1 MVSTIDWG
9 VGRILEA
16 LQEEGIDENTLVMFS
31 SDNGPWLTLNQYGGT
46 AGLLREGKGW
56 TYEGGIRVPFIAR
69 WPGRLPAG
77 LVQGGIASTMD
88 IYSTCLRLAGAEI
101 PSDRIV
107 DGKDILPMLS
117 GREPSPHSNFF
128 YYAGDRLEAVREGKW
143 KLRIGRSS
151 AVDGSIGEELF
162 DLEVDPSE
170 KFNLAEAFPEKVEAL
185 KGLLEKEKSEMVP
198 GPAYADNQRNL
209 RMLREL
215 YRPRGGIKINP
226 PDPAETVR

>member
-1 MVSTIDWG
+1 MYTLTGGPAD
-9 VGRILEA
+9 RTPA
-16 LQEEGIDENTLVMFS
+16 DEIG
-31 SDNGPWLTLNQYGGT
+31 D
-46 AGLLREGKGW
+46 
-56 TYEGGIRVPFIAR
+56 VP
-69 WPGRLPAG
+69 G
-77 LVQGGIASTMD
+77 
-88 IYSTCLRLAGAEI
+88 LRLAGAEI

-117 GREPSPHSNFF
+117 GQEPSPHSTFF

-151 AVDGSIGEELF
+151 ALDGSISKELF

-170 KFNLAEAFPEKVEAL
+170 KFNLAAAFPQRVEAL

-215 YRPRGGIKINP
+215 YRPRGGIKIQP
-226 PDPAETVR
+226 PDMAETRR